1 MGTYSN
7 LNYYLKKIIQ
17 RLKVEFQDK
26 DSEFHPKTKAT
37 QSPIIQLPAQQ
48 LQLRKL
54 HATALLNYDLKQHS
68 QNSHFHHVYQETQQ
82 SISSSNMPHQE
93 ACLTQ
98 RGEKLDLYTNRSQ
111 FVSVSR
117 SLPITFFMLHKQK
130 CFSVIFS
137 DNYLHKKELLHKH
150 KYAPIFTKLKILWR
164 SESSEFMHFHHLSS

>member
-7 LNYYLKKIIQ
+7 LNYYFKKIIQ

-111 FVSVSR
+111 FASVSR
-117 SLPITFFMLHKQK
+117 SLPL
-130 CFSVIFS
+130 
-137 DNYLHKKELLHKH
+137 
-150 KYAPIFTKLKILWR
+150 
-164 SESSEFMHFHHLSS
+164 LSSCYINKNASVLFFQITIYIKKSFYINTSMHLFLPS